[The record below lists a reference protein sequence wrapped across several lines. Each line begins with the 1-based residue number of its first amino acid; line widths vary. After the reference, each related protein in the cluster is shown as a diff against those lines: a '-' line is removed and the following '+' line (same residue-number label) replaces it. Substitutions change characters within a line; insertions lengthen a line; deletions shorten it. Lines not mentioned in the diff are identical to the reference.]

1 LIRSSFQVHQR
12 SLPLSVMSSTYRPKH
27 ERVEKET
34 ELFRIHLENTLTMDT
49 LTGWIKKIVEVPP
62 NKRPANVLKFFI
74 ENRNLWDGS
83 IVNRAYKKIFEDLS
97 KKIDEVHESNV
108 QYKRKISD
116 LETKILIRR
125 IAALDAKNLKKRMEE
140 ERARAP
146 TTTRPPEQRPTRSQ
160 GRAPTR
166 RRSRSADGAFL
177 RNQPR
182 SPKNGVPQKLA
193 KRFYADDMMHKI
205 PANKLGGKTNGFI
218 A

>member
-1 LIRSSFQVHQR
+1 
-12 SLPLSVMSSTYRPKH
+12 MSSPYRPKH
-27 ERVEKET
+27 VRVEKET
-34 ELFRIHLENTLTMDT
+34 ELFRIHLENTLTMDS

-83 IVNRAYKKIFEDLS
+83 IVNRAFKKIFEDLT

-125 IAALDAKNLKKRMEE
+125 IAALDAKNLRKKMEE
-140 ERARAP
+140 QQAPASTRPLRQRQARA
-146 TTTRPPEQRPTRSQ
+146 Q

-166 RRSRSADGAFL
+166 RRSRSADGAFSKK
-177 RNQPR
+177 QP
-182 SPKNGVPQKLA
+182 SKDVVPQKLA

-205 PANKLGGKTNGFI
+205 PANRFDGKTNGFI
-218 A
+218 I